1 MFINYFM
8 IVLPYQLYDN
18 KFKIKCQPP
27 NPLDSVTSLED
38 LKIPSGNCPQALK
51 GDIKA

>member
-8 IVLPYQLYDN
+8 KVLPYRFYDN
-18 KFKIKCQPP
+18 KFKIKCQPL
-27 NPLDSVTSLED
+27 NLLDSVTSLED
-38 LKIPSGNCPQALK
+38 LKIPLGNCLKALK